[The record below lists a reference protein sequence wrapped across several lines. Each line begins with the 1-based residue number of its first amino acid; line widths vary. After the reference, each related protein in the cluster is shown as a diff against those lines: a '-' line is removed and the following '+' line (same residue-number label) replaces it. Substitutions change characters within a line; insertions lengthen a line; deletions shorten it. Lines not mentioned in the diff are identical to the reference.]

1 MDEYVRTAH
10 HLFPEHIHGDA
21 INYATKVTVRPLNNS
36 LNEGFDF
43 N

>member
-1 MDEYVRTAH
+1 MDEYVRTTH
-10 HLFPEHIHGDA
+10 HLFPEHIHGEA
-21 INYATKVTVRPLNNS
+21 VNYVMKVTAKPLNKS